1 MRNICLISDG
11 RTSHGIYKP
20 VLDQINKNKQLNYK
34 YILTGFHFDK
44 NYGNTYKEIISEG
57 YVISHKIIIKKN
69 SNKTNFQLSLLQI
82 YIEKLK
88 KILIKTNI
96 DIFLGQGDRVI
107 TLAAAIACAYLKI
120 PFAHMH
126 GGEKSGTF
134 DETVRHIITKFSD
147 IHFTASLKSYK
158 RVEMLGEIKKNI
170 FLTGSTAA
178 EYIKYNKNLV
188 SIKIKDKYK
197 LTDFHPF
204 CVVLYN
210 PDISRAKLNK
220 SDVNTII
227 NTIKKF
233 NLNIIL
239 IYPNNDTYS
248 KDIILSLRKHKN
260 KKTKLFKNFQFDD
273 YINLLS
279 LSKFLIGN
287 SSGGI
292 IETPTLKI
300 PNIITGMRQLGR
312 ETADNSIITPI
323 NSIEIK
329 KAINKALNDKKFH
342 IKIGKGYSPYLPL
355 KNKKPSETIVNVLTK
370 IDLNKI
376 KEKQITF

>member
-20 VLDQINKNKQLNYK
+20 VLDQISKSKKLNYK

-57 YVISHKIIIKKN
+57 YTISHKIVIKKN
-69 SNKTNFQLSLLQI
+69 YNKTNFQLSLLQI

-88 KILIKTNI
+88 NILIKNNV

-107 TLAAAIACAYLKI
+107 TLAAAITCAYLKI

-126 GGEKSGTF
+126 GGEKSATF

-158 RVEMLGEIKKNI
+158 RVERLGEIKKNI
-170 FLTGSTAA
+170 FLTVSTAA
-178 EYIKYNKNLV
+178 EYIKYNNNLI
-188 SIKIKDKYK
+188 SIKIDDKYK
-197 LTDFHPF
+197 LTNFYPF
-204 CVVLYN
+204 CIFLYN
-210 PDISRAKLNK
+210 PDISRGKLNK

-233 NLNIIL
+233 NLNIII

-248 KDIILSLRKHKN
+248 KDIISSLRKHKN
-260 KKTKLFKNFQFDD
+260 KKTKLFKNFQFED
-273 YINLLS
+273 YIKVLS

-300 PNIITGMRQLGR
+300 PNIITGMRQSGR
-312 ETADNSIITPI
+312 ETADNSILTPI
-323 NSIEIK
+323 NTNEIK
-329 KAINKALNDKKFH
+329 KAINKALNDKKFLS
-342 IKIGKGYSPYLPL
+342 KIDKGTTPYLPL
-355 KNKKPSETIVNVLTK
+355 KNKKPSETIINVLTK
-370 IDLNKI
+370 INLNKI

>member
-20 VLDQINKNKQLNYK
+20 VLDQINKSKQLNYK

-44 NYGNTYKEIISEG
+44 NYGSTYKEIISEG
-57 YVISHKIIIKKN
+57 YTISHKIVIKKN
-69 SNKTNFQLSLLQI
+69 YNKTNFQLSLLQI

-88 KILIKTNI
+88 KILIKTNV

-107 TLAAAIACAYLKI
+107 TLAAAITCAYLKI

-126 GGEKSGTF
+126 GGEKSATF

-158 RVEMLGEIKKNI
+158 RVERLGEIKKNI

-178 EYIKYNKNLV
+178 EYIKYNKNLI
-188 SIKIKDKYK
+188 SIKIDDKYK
-197 LTDFHPF
+197 LTKFHPF
-204 CVVLYN
+204 CVFLYN

-233 NLNIIL
+233 NLNVII

-273 YINLLS
+273 YIKVLS

-300 PNIITGMRQLGR
+300 PNIITGMRQSGR
-312 ETADNSIITPI
+312 ETADNSILTPI
-323 NSIEIK
+323 NANEIK
-329 KAINKALNDKKFH
+329 KAINKALNDKKFLS
-342 IKIGKGYSPYLPL
+342 KINKGITPYLPL
-355 KNKKPSETIVNVLTK
+355 KNKKPSETIINVLTK
-370 IDLNKI
+370 INLNKV

>member
-20 VLDQINKNKQLNYK
+20 VLDQIIKSKQLNYK

-44 NYGNTYKEIISEG
+44 NYGSTYKEIISEG
-57 YVISHKIIIKKN
+57 YTISHKIVIKKN
-69 SNKTNFQLSLLQI
+69 YNKTNFQLSLLQI

-88 KILIKTNI
+88 KILIKTNV

-107 TLAAAIACAYLKI
+107 TLAAAITCAYLKI

-126 GGEKSGTF
+126 GGEKSATF

-158 RVEMLGEIKKNI
+158 RVERLGEIKKNI

-178 EYIKYNKNLV
+178 EYIKYNKNLI
-188 SIKIKDKYK
+188 SIKIDDKYK
-197 LTDFHPF
+197 LTKFHPF
-204 CVVLYN
+204 CVFLYN

-233 NLNIIL
+233 NLNVII

-273 YINLLS
+273 YIKVLS

-300 PNIITGMRQLGR
+300 PNIITGMRQSGR
-312 ETADNSIITPI
+312 ETADNSILTPI
-323 NSIEIK
+323 NANEIK
-329 KAINKALNDKKFH
+329 KAINKALNDKKFLS
-342 IKIGKGYSPYLPL
+342 KINKGITPYLPL
-355 KNKKPSETIVNVLTK
+355 KNKKPSETIINVLTK
-370 IDLNKI
+370 INLNKV

>member
-1 MRNICLISDG
+1 MRNILLISDG

-20 VLDQINKNKQLNYK
+20 VLDQIKKSKQLNYK

-57 YVISHKIIIKKN
+57 YKISHKIVIKKN
-69 SNKTNFQLSLLQI
+69 YNKTNFQLSLLQI

-88 KILIKTNI
+88 NILIKTNV

-107 TLAAAIACAYLKI
+107 TLAAAITCAYLKI

-126 GGEKSGTF
+126 GGEKSATF

-158 RVEMLGEIKKNI
+158 RVERLGEIKKNI

-178 EYIKYNKNLV
+178 EYIKYNKNLI
-188 SIKIKDKYK
+188 SIKIDDKYK
-197 LTDFHPF
+197 LTNFHPF
-204 CVVLYN
+204 CVFLYN
-210 PDISRAKLNK
+210 PDISRDKLNK

-227 NTIKKF
+227 NTLKKI
-233 NLNIIL
+233 NLNIII

-248 KDIILSLRKHKN
+248 KDIIFSLRKHKN
-260 KKTKLFKNFQFDD
+260 KKIKLFKNFQFDD
-273 YINLLS
+273 YIKVLS

-300 PNIITGMRQLGR
+300 PNIITGMRQSGR
-312 ETADNSIITPI
+312 ETADNSILTPI
-323 NSIEIK
+323 NSSEIK
-329 KAINKALNDKKFH
+329 KAINKALNDKKFLS
-342 IKIGKGYSPYLPL
+342 KIDKGITPYLPL
-355 KNKKPSETIVNVLTK
+355 KNKKPSEIIINVLKK

>member
-1 MRNICLISDG
+1 MRTICLISDG

-20 VLDQINKNKQLNYK
+20 VLDQIIKSKQLNYK

-57 YVISHKIIIKKN
+57 YIISHKIVIKKN
-69 SNKTNFQLSLLQI
+69 YNKTNFQLSLLQT

-88 KILIKTNI
+88 NILIKNNV

-107 TLAAAIACAYLKI
+107 TLAAAITCAYLKI

-126 GGEKSGTF
+126 GGEKSATF
-134 DETVRHIITKFSD
+134 DETVRHIITKLSD

-158 RVEMLGEIKKNI
+158 RVERLGEIKKNI

-178 EYIKYNKNLV
+178 EYIKYNKNLI
-188 SIKIKDKYK
+188 STKIDDKYK
-197 LTDFHPF
+197 LTNFYPF
-204 CVVLYN
+204 CVFLYN

-220 SDVNTII
+220 RDVNTII
-227 NTIKKF
+227 NTLKKF
-233 NLNIIL
+233 NLNIII

-273 YINLLS
+273 YIKVLS

-300 PNIITGMRQLGR
+300 PNIITGMRQSGR
-312 ETADNSIITPI
+312 ETADNSILTPI
-323 NSIEIK
+323 NSSEIK
-329 KAINKALNDKKFH
+329 KAINKALNDKKFLS
-342 IKIGKGYSPYLPL
+342 KINNGITPYLPL
-355 KNKKPSETIVNVLTK
+355 KNKKPSETIINVLKK
-370 IDLNKI
+370 INLNKI

>member
-20 VLDQINKNKQLNYK
+20 VLDQINKNKKLNYQ

-57 YVISHKIIIKKN
+57 YKISHKIIIKKN
-69 SNKTNFQLSLLQI
+69 YNKTNFQLKLLQV

-88 KILIKTNI
+88 KILIKSNV
-96 DIFLGQGDRVI
+96 DILLGQGDRVI
-107 TLAAAIACAYLKI
+107 TLAAAITCAYLKI

-158 RVEMLGEIKKNI
+158 RVEKLGEIKKNI
-170 FLTGSTAA
+170 FLVGSTAA
-178 EYIKYNKNLV
+178 EYIKFNKKIP
-188 SIKIKDKYK
+188 SIKINDKYK
-197 LTDFHPF
+197 LRNFYPF
-204 CVVLYN
+204 CVFLFN
-210 PDISRAKLNK
+210 PDISRGKLNK
-220 SDVNTII
+220 HDVNTII

-248 KDIILSLRKHKN
+248 KDIILSLKKHN
-260 KKTKLFKNFQFDD
+260 DKKTKLFKNFQFDD
-273 YINLLS
+273 YITILS

-300 PNIITGMRQLGR
+300 PNIVTGMRQLGR
-312 ETADNSIITPI
+312 EIANNTILTEI
-323 NSIEIK
+323 NSIEIEKAVK
-329 KAINKALNDKKFH
+329 KAINNRKFH
-342 IKIGKGYSPYLPL
+342 SMIDKGITPYLPL
-355 KNKKPSETIVNVLTK
+355 KNKKPSECIVNILTK
-370 IDLNKI
+370 INLNKI